1 MNEEEK
7 ELIPSPEES
16 AEFSAEEAPAED
28 MTVPEEADIPADAE
42 FSDDGEILSTPEEE
56 SAAPLSEEPVEV
68 IGVRFKKQGKIY
80 YFDPVGVKAEKDDHV
95 IVETSRGQEYG
106 VVALGNRMVSG
117 RDVVPPLR
125 KTVRLAT
132 PADDAHYQ
140 ENLKKETDAYNVCLE
155 QIELHQLVMKLV
167 DVEYTFDNSKLLFYY
182 TADGRVDFRELVKH
196 LASTFRT
203 RIEMRQI
210 GIRDEAKMMGGLGV
224 CGRPFCCASFLSD
237 FVQVSIKMA
246 KEQNLSLNSAKIS
259 GACGRLMCCLRY
271 EYETYQAES
280 AITPKV
286 DSVVDTPEGQG
297 IVVEANPLCGLC
309 KVAMLG
315 AFGQQPKTFVR
326 DDLKP
331 TGQMKRDL
339 PPEVLHPVN
348 ENDDNK
354 RPERRP
360 LRPRPENRPQRAKSF
375 EEAEAIREEAEA
387 MREAA
392 KAERIT
398 GEKKPAPAEAE
409 PTEAP
414 AAQNVQD
421 AGQNGQ
427 NAAQS
432 TDGANGDGRRN
443 DPRRQRGG
451 RHRPH
456 GGHRPDGKP
465 GEQRTDENG
474 KEKRSGEQR
483 AEGKPGPRQ
492 DGAPGRRPDRRPD
505 RRPEKKKDPK
515 SEN

>member
-7 ELIPSPEES
+7 EPVVSPGETEEIT
-16 AEFSAEEAPAED
+16 EEMTGEDTVFEETDFPEANTEEPAGA
-28 MTVPEEADIPADAE
+28 VPP
-42 FSDDGEILSTPEEE
+42 
-56 SAAPLSEEPVEV
+56 EPVEV

-106 VVALGNRMVSG
+106 VVALGNRMVG
-117 RDVVPPLR
+117 GKDIVLPLR

-132 PADDAHYQ
+132 EADDAHHMQ
-140 ENLKKETDAYNVCLE
+140 NLKKETEAFNVCLE
-155 QIELHQLVMKLV
+155 QIELHQLLMKLV

-182 TADGRVDFRELVKH
+182 TAEDRVDFRELVKY

-286 DSVVDTPEGQG
+286 DAVVDTPEGQG

-339 PPEVLHPVN
+339 PPEVLHPAA
-348 ENDDNK
+348 ENDENK
-354 RPERRP
+354 KPERRSF
-360 LRPRPENRPQRAKSF
+360 RPRPENRPQRAKSF
-375 EEAEAIREEAEA
+375 EEAEAMREEAETLRA
-387 MREAA
+387 AA
-392 KAERIT
+392 KAGQKAASSEAET
-398 GEKKPAPAEAE
+398 VSEPESEPAAPEEQTARPAENE
-409 PTEAP
+409 
-414 AAQNVQD
+414 
-421 AGQNGQ
+421 
-427 NAAQS
+427 
-432 TDGANGDGRRN
+432 GRKN
-443 DPRRQRGG
+443 DFRRQKGY
-451 RHRPH
+451 RHHPH
-456 GGHRPDGKP
+456 GGRRPDGNP
-465 GEQRTDENG
+465 GEPRPEG
-474 KEKRSGEQR
+474 KTGEQR
-483 AEGKPGPRQ
+483 AEG
-492 DGAPGRRPDRRPD
+492 RPDRRPY
-505 RRPEKKKDPK
+505 RRPEKKNDPK
-515 SEN
+515 PEN

>member
-1 MNEEEK
+1 MMNEEEK
-7 ELIPSPEES
+7 EPNVSPEDIPEETQAAGAAYTDGNA
-16 AEFSAEEAPAED
+16 AEPVSEEYETEEISEDPAEEIPEFIGD
-28 MTVPEEADIPADAE
+28 ESEEEAA
-42 FSDDGEILSTPEEE
+42 E
-56 SAAPLSEEPVEV
+56 SAAEPLSEEPVEV

-132 PADDAHYQ
+132 PADDAHYK

-348 ENDDNK
+348 ENDENK

-375 EEAEAIREEAEA
+375 EEAEAMREEAESQMA
-387 MREAA
+387 AAQAEREAA
-392 KAERIT
+392 RAAAAEAASDT
-398 GEKKPAPAEAE
+398 PAEEAAE
-409 PTEAP
+409 T
-414 AAQNVQD
+414 
-421 AGQNGQ
+421 
-427 NAAQS
+427 
-432 TDGANGDGRRN
+432 GANASANGEGRRN
-443 DPRRQRGG
+443 DPRRQRNG

-465 GEQRTDENG
+465 GE
-474 KEKRSGEQR
+474 
-483 AEGKPGPRQ
+483 PRQ
-492 DGAPGRRPDRRPD
+492 DAKAGDRKAEGRPGQGRQDRRPE
-505 RRPEKKKDPK
+505 RRPEKKNDPK
-515 SEN
+515 PEN

>member
-7 ELIPSPEES
+7 DLISSPDETWEEDPTDEYNVPEN
-16 AEFSAEEAPAED
+16 ADENETAEEGSPAAPA
-28 MTVPEEADIPADAE
+28 
-42 FSDDGEILSTPEEE
+42 
-56 SAAPLSEEPVEV
+56 SEEPVEV

-80 YFDPVGVKAEKDDHV
+80 FFDPVGVRAEKDDHV

-117 RDVVPPLR
+117 RDIVLPLR
-125 KTVRLAT
+125 KTVRLAS
-132 PADDAHYQ
+132 PADDAHHM
-140 ENLKKETDAYNVCLE
+140 ENLKKETEAFNVCLE
-155 QIELHQLVMKLV
+155 QIELHHLVMKLV

-196 LASTFRT
+196 LASAFHT

-315 AFGQQPKTFVR
+315 AVGQQPKTFVR

-339 PPEVLHPVN
+339 PPEVLHPVS
-348 ENDDNK
+348 ENDENSK
-354 RPERRP
+354 KPERRS

-375 EEAEAIREEAEA
+375 AEAEA
-387 MREAA
+387 MREEAESLRAAA
-392 KAERIT
+392 KAERPDAAAAP
-398 GEKKPAPAEAE
+398 EKTSEPEKSVSVPEEQNPRPAEGE
-409 PTEAP
+409 
-414 AAQNVQD
+414 
-421 AGQNGQ
+421 
-427 NAAQS
+427 
-432 TDGANGDGRRN
+432 GRRN
-443 DPRRQRGG
+443 DSRKQRGFRHHPHG
-451 RHRPH
+451 AHRPE
-456 GGHRPDGKP
+456 GKP
-465 GEQRTDENG
+465 GEPKAEGRN
-474 KEKRSGEQR
+474 GEQR
-483 AEGKPGPRQ
+483 PA
-492 DGAPGRRPDRRPD
+492 GRPERSPD
-505 RRPEKKKDPK
+505 RRPEKKNDSKP
-515 SEN
+515 EN